1 MVDDNDFGAASV
13 GGLDGRAG
21 GGAAIDGDDEPC
33 TLLGKPGERRRR
45 RAVAFAEAVGD
56 VGCRNLAVGAQ
67 EALDERHRGCA
78 VDVVIA
84 ENGDGLARDD
94 GAGEPLGCRLH
105 VLQACRVGQEMT
117 QRRIEKVG
125 KRRCIGAA
133 CGKQPPDQ
141 LRQTMGLRDGQRR
154 RGA

>member
-1 MVDDNDFGAASV
+1 MAGPAAVPQSTV
-13 GGLDGRAG
+13 MMS
-21 GGAAIDGDDEPC
+21 
-33 TLLGKPGERRRR
+33 
-45 RAVAFAEAVGD
+45 
-56 VGCRNLAVGAQ
+56 LAPSSASP
-67 EALDERHRGCA
+67 ASDRGCA

-84 ENGDGLARDD
+84 ENCDGLARDD